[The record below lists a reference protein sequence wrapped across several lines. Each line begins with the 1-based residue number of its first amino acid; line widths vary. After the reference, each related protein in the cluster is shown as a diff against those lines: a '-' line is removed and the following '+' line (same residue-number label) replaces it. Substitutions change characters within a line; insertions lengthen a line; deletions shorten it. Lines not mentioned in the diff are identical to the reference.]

1 MKLNLLVK
9 CRLHVQAAFLLLF
22 LSSLSLAQNKIYA
35 YEQTSATSGVC
46 LACNVQNP
54 LNAVGDNEDDYSILN
69 MGTVLLGGGISQ
81 TLNFPDLTNNTKLV
95 VGIGTNNIPL
105 TVQLLGSI
113 TVETMNGATPNGDKT
128 YISSSIL
135 KLGGDTPNRAVLELQ
150 PTKPYNGVKITA
162 SGGLLGLGG
171 GFRIY
176 YAYQQPVSFTAF
188 SSTDG
193 KITLGGNV
201 PLEDANMT
209 ITNIS
214 GKEVYRSRIS
224 SKNIDLS
231 SPLPAGIYILNLQTK
246 ENRIYSQKI
255 IIK

>member
-22 LSSLSLAQNKIYA
+22 LSSLSFAQNKIYA
-35 YEQTSATSGVC
+35 YEQTSETFGVC

-54 LNAVGDNEDDYSILN
+54 LNAVGDNEDDYSTLS
-69 MGTVLLGGGISQ
+69 MGTVLLGGVSQ
-81 TLNFPDLTNNTKLV
+81 TLRFPDLTNNTKLV

-105 TVQLLGSI
+105 TVQLLGGI
-113 TVETMNGATPNGDKT
+113 TVETMNGNVSNGDKT
-128 YISSSIL
+128 YISGSIL

-150 PTKPYNGVKITA
+150 PTKPYNGVKVTV
-162 SGGLLGLGG
+162 SGGVLSLGG

-188 SSTDG
+188 SGTEG

-214 GKEVYRSRIS
+214 GKEVYRSKIN

-231 SPLPAGIYILNLQTK
+231 SPLPTGIYILNLQTK
-246 ENRIYSQKI
+246 ENRIYTQKI
-255 IIK
+255 MIK